1 MRVDPKTSGEDR
13 HPIGCQ
19 QRWMKVID
27 KDTPSGQTWVRLLWV
42 LFETGTLTLGSALVL
57 ISSILART
65 LLDQFNENPPLI
77 LDPILRPFLISY
89 HWVYLQQES
98 YQIRSAES
106 PFSLMFPSSNLL
118 STAHP
123 HSWPINPHSSSLDSK
138 WGSVWY
144 RGLSPPIAIVSG

>member
-1 MRVDPKTSGEDR
+1 MRVDPKTSGENR
-13 HPIGCQ
+13 HPIWCQ

-27 KDTPSGQTWVRLLWV
+27 KDTLSGQTWVRLLWV
-42 LFETGTLTLGSALVL
+42 LFETGTLSLGSALVL

-77 LDPILRPFLISY
+77 LDHILCAFLISY

-98 YQIRSAES
+98 YQIGSAES

-118 STAHP
+118 STAHR
-123 HSWPINPHSSSLDSK
+123 HSLPINPHSSSLDSK

-144 RGLSPPIAIVSG
+144 RGLSSPIAIVPE